1 MYVIFR
7 FYAKLAELR
16 QRIRAN
22 SMPVLNKD
30 LDSLP
35 DASKA
40 NLENLTKTYGIYCLA
55 EAFSTIPSGYI
66 AGIVY
71 NLSGTHVTNF
81 YIGSNTLC
89 AHIQLISVEI

>member
-40 NLENLTKTYGIYCLA
+40 NLENLTKTPKPQNPKTPRTKFIL
-55 EAFSTIPSGYI
+55 
-66 AGIVY
+66 
-71 NLSGTHVTNF
+71 NL
-81 YIGSNTLC
+81 I
-89 AHIQLISVEI
+89 IW